1 MGFVL
6 MDLCVYSLPPLDLYY
21 LLFAARGVAS
31 AMHVV
36 KIGGLW
42 MNDESL
48 FFLAWFVFWV
58 FAWLVFAFR
67 VFVFFGLRT
76 AENGPIGSK
85 YRPKTAPEA
94 PQRYPTGAPKG
105 PQRWPKR
112 VKKLKKC
119 CKNHHFY
126 FPSPRLSN

>member
-1 MGFVL
+1 MGFGL
-6 MDLCVYSLPPLDLYY
+6 MDLCVYSLPPLDLHY

-58 FAWLVFAFR
+58 FAWLVFVFR
-67 VFVFFGLRT
+67 VFVLVVLCFVLQLCDT
-76 AENGPIGSK
+76 NEDALP
-85 YRPKTAPEA
+85 
-94 PQRYPTGAPKG
+94 
-105 PQRWPKR
+105 W
-112 VKKLKKC
+112 L
-119 CKNHHFY
+119 
-126 FPSPRLSN
+126 

>member
-1 MGFVL
+1 
-6 MDLCVYSLPPLDLYY
+6 MDLCVYSLPPLDLHY

-67 VFVFFGLRT
+67 VFVLVVLCFVLQLCDT
-76 AENGPIGSK
+76 NEDALP
-85 YRPKTAPEA
+85 
-94 PQRYPTGAPKG
+94 
-105 PQRWPKR
+105 W
-112 VKKLKKC
+112 L
-119 CKNHHFY
+119 
-126 FPSPRLSN
+126 

>member
-1 MGFVL
+1 LLDVGFVL
-6 MDLCVYSLPPLDLYY
+6 MDLCVYSLPPLDLHY

-58 FAWLVFAFR
+58 FAWLVLL
-67 VFVFFGLRT
+67 FGLLFWWFCVLFFSYAIPTKMLCSGCR
-76 AENGPIGSK
+76 ILI
-85 YRPKTAPEA
+85 
-94 PQRYPTGAPKG
+94 YPHANW
-105 PQRWPKR
+105 R
-112 VKKLKKC
+112 
-119 CKNHHFY
+119 
-126 FPSPRLSN
+126 